1 VVARR
6 LAEGMAKRGHAV
18 TVLTSRHDRRSP
30 PRERLEGA
38 RIRSQEFELVVLV
51 EPLEPLDRSWW
62 NEEHFGSD
70 VVGAIDRA
78 YRFAGRVEG
87 YYLYEPRNEV
97 LAP

>member
-1 VVARR
+1 MVARR

-18 TVLTSRHDRRSP
+18 TVLTSRHDHPST
-30 PRERLEGA
+30 PRERLEGVRVIA
-38 RIRSQEFELVVLV
+38 GVRAGVLV

-70 VVGAIDRA
+70 VVDAIDRA
-78 YRFAGRVEG
+78 YRFAGREEG
-87 YYLYEPRNEV
+87 YYLYEPRDEA

>member
-1 VVARR
+1 
-6 LAEGMAKRGHAV
+6 MAKRGHAV
-18 TVLTSRHDRRSP
+18 TVLTSRHDRRS
-30 PRERLEGA
+30 RASDR
-38 RIRSQEFELVVLV
+38 RSFELVVLV

-87 YYLYEPRNEV
+87 YYLYEPRNEA

>member
-1 VVARR
+1 MRVR
-6 LAEGMAKRGHAV
+6 
-18 TVLTSRHDRRSP
+18 
-30 PRERLEGA
+30 
-38 RIRSQEFELVVLV
+38 VVLV

-87 YYLYEPRNEV
+87 YYLYEPRNEA